1 MGGVK
6 WNSENQ
12 RTKVAYAISVGP
24 QDPPGDFNRFRATRI
39 GSCTAS
45 CSSRSSSSGC
55 STCWCRIWAPS
66 RTPRPLATLAEWYG
80 LNQYF
85 LYAINPCWNANLR
98 AEWMRDDD
106 GVRIAGPGNIP
117 GVYAWSG
124 RGFAGNFYDVTAG
137 LNWHPNG
144 NLIVRPELRY
154 DWYDGLAGPT
164 GLPFDGGNA
173 DDQLTAAVD
182 AIITF

>member
-1 MGGVK
+1 MR
-6 WNSENQ
+6 S
-12 RTKVAYAISVGP
+12 RSARRIRRPTSI
-24 QDPPGDFNRFRATRI
+24 RFRATRI
-39 GSCTAS
+39 GSSTAS
-45 CSSRSSSSGC
+45 CIQQKLFERLQYVLVQNLG
-55 STCWCRIWAPS
+55 TEQNAP
-66 RTPRPLATLAEWYG
+66 TTGNTAEWYG
-80 LNQYF
+80 VNQYF
-85 LYAINPCWNANLR
+85 LYAINPCLNANLR
-98 AEWMRDDD
+98 VEWMRDDD

-144 NLIVRPELRY
+144 NLVVRPELRW

-173 DDQLTAAVD
+173 DDQLTAGID